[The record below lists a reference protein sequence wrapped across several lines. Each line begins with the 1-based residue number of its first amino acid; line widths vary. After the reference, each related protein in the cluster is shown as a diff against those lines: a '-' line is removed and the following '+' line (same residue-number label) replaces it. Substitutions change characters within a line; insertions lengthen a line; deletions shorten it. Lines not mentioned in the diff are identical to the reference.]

1 MKRRDFISLLGSA
14 AAAWPLAAR
23 PQQPERMRRIGAL
36 MAHPDSDPEFRAY
49 LAAFRARV
57 TEGYPNRLRAEL
69 SARFLPSPV
78 GSGKMRDLLAEYPA
92 WFEPGEVQI
101 LVAAFD
107 KAWETVQASGMVYA
121 EANAEAVR
129 AILAKHIIEAA
140 RQGERDHTRLRD
152 GALLALAQSNLRNS
166 PPPPPR

>member
-1 MKRRDFISLLGSA
+1 
-14 AAAWPLAAR
+14 
-23 PQQPERMRRIGAL
+23 
-36 MAHPDSDPEFRAY
+36 
-49 LAAFRARV
+49 
-57 TEGYPNRLRAEL
+57 
-69 SARFLPSPV
+69 
-78 GSGKMRDLLAEYPA
+78 MRDLLAEYRA
-92 WFEPGEVQI
+92 WFEPDEVQI

-121 EANAEAVR
+121 QANAEAVR